1 MITRLRLDIEE
12 YGKVYL
18 TVEKMEGCIKVT
30 QENHKFTKDTIRI
43 KKEDGFIVI
52 PLNRI
57 IYYEI

>member
-18 TVEKMEGCIKVT
+18 TVEKMEGCIKAT
-30 QENHKFTKDTIRI
+30 KDNCKFTKDTIRR
-43 KKEDGFIVI
+43 KKEDGIIVI
-52 PLNRI
+52 PSNRI